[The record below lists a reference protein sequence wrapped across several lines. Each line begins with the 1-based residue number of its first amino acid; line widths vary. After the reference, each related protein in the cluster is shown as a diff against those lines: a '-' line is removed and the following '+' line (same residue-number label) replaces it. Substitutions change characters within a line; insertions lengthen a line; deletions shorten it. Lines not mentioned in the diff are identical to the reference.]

1 MRQGGSRKVLYQL
14 ALSGSAHRL
23 FLFGTSFNNYRL
35 TPNTVI
41 PWAATTCAM
50 DADCAPATST
60 AAAGIQSLRPV
71 ELGQAFCSGEWACNA
86 TGEWRSLWQEEE
98 KSIRSRALYPARGR
112 TVRSWFGPLPFLPIH
127 IDPPALDTEAKR
139 RRQAHQLATEQVYEP
154 LRARAEEEQERKVPR
169 SLRSKTTPRS
179 VFPGK
184 SPGMVCFRGLGQ

>member
-1 MRQGGSRKVLYQL
+1 
-14 ALSGSAHRL
+14 
-23 FLFGTSFNNYRL
+23 
-35 TPNTVI
+35 
-41 PWAATTCAM
+41 M
-50 DADCAPATST
+50 DAECVPATST

-98 KSIRSRALYPARGR
+98 KSTRSRALYPARGR
-112 TVRSWFGPLPFLPIH
+112 TVRSWFGPLPFPPIH

-154 LRARAEEEQERKVPR
+154 LRVRAEEEQERKVPR

-184 SPGMVCFRGLGQ
+184 SPGMVCFRGPGQLQGLRKAVTGAGRRPSQALPWVARGFSAQHLSGQKPW